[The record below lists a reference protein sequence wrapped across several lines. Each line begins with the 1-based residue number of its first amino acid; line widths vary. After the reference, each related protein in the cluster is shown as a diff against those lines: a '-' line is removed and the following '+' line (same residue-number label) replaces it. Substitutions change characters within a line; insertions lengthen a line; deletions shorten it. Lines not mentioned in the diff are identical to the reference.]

1 VDDEVMRWRKWV
13 DRIGRLQGLW
23 PVGTV
28 EAEEEIDFVPCQLEL
43 RIPIEAVMVIQPF
56 TASA

>member
-1 VDDEVMRWRKWV
+1 VIRWRKWV

-43 RIPIEAVMVIQPF
+43 RISSEAVMVIQSFP
-56 TASA
+56 APA